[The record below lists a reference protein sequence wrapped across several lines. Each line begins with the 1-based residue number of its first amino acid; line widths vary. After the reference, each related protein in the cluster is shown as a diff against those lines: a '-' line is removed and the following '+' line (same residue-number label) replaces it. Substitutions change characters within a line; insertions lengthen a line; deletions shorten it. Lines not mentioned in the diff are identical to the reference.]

1 MLKRFTWV
9 WIAGLLAGRAI
20 AAETKVDFERDIKP
34 IFANRC
40 YECHGEKKQKSGIRF
55 DRKASVFEGG
65 DEGKPLV
72 VAGKSSDSILLQ
84 RVTTQDEDEVM
95 PPKGERL
102 TAEQIALLRAWID
115 AGAVWPE
122 GKAADKKHWAYEK
135 PVRPTLPKVT
145 NGAWPQNSIDYF
157 ALERLEREKLKPSR
171 EAERATLLRRVSLD
185 LIGLPPT
192 LQEVDEFIA
201 DRSPKAYEKVVDR
214 LLASPHYGERW
225 ARLWLDLARYADTQG
240 YEKDDRRSIWP
251 YRDWVINALNR
262 DLPFDEFTI
271 EQLAGDLLPDAT
283 REQKVATG
291 FHRNTLTNT
300 EGGTDDEEFR
310 HEAIVDRVNTT
321 MSVWM
326 ATTFNCAQC
335 HNHKYDPFTMRE
347 YYQVYALLN
356 QTADADRPDE
366 APLIKLPTPKQEAE
380 LARLEKDLSTAE
392 GEYKAET
399 AEIKSAREKWEEQTR
414 SELNNWKFLDAR
426 EARSIGGATLT
437 KTNDLSIIPGGT
449 NAPNDVYTVVAT
461 TDLKRITGL
470 RLEVMPDASMP
481 QKSVGR
487 QPNGRFVLTG
497 VEAAWAPRNNPEAT
511 KPLVFSKAEADYNQ
525 ENYHITN
532 VITGIRTNVGWATGA
547 HEEKGRVERA
557 AWFTVSNVVEIP
569 EGAVLTVKLLHN
581 SKWSEANIGRFR
593 LSVTGMESVAAPPK
607 VPEKIRTILASKERS
622 EKETKELDRHFRTVA
637 PELKPVRDK
646 MAELKKKQ
654 GQVQA
659 AIPSSPV
666 MEAMTKPR
674 DTHVLIRGG
683 FLSKGDK
690 IGPGFPA
697 VLTST
702 NANESAN
709 LSRLDLARWLVSEE
723 NPLTARVTV
732 NRIWEQYFG
741 IGLVETSEDFGTQGE
756 APSHP
761 QLLDWLATELMGQGW
776 SLKALHKTIVMS
788 ATYRQA
794 SKATA
799 DLLERDPYNRLL
811 ARGPRVRLEAEM
823 IRDQALAISG
833 LLSRK
838 LGGPS
843 VFPPQPDGLWQ
854 VVYSG
859 DAWNTSKGEDRYRRG
874 LYTFWR
880 RTMPHP
886 AMVTFDAPS
895 REFCVVKRT
904 RSNTPLQ
911 ALNLLN
917 DAAYIEAAQAL
928 AQRMMGD
935 GGAGDEER
943 AAYGLRLCLSRT
955 PEKGEVAKLTALYR
969 EQLAHFQ
976 DDSDAA
982 RKLVGEKR
990 SAEEAAPLAAWT
1002 VVANVLLN
1010 LDELITKG

>member
-1 MLKRFTWV
+1 
-9 WIAGLLAGRAI
+9 LLLGRGVVLGDA
-20 AAETKVDFERDIKP
+20 KVDFDRDIKP

-55 DRKASVFEGG
+55 DRKASVFHGG

-72 VAGKSSDSILLQ
+72 IPGKSSDSILIQ
-84 RVTTQDEDEVM
+84 RVTSNDEDEVM

-102 TAEQIALLRAWID
+102 SAEQITLLRSWID
-115 AGAVWPE
+115 AGAAWPE
-122 GKAADKKHWAYEK
+122 GKVADKKHWAYEK
-135 PVRPTLPKVT
+135 PVQPALPKVT
-145 NGAWPQNSIDYF
+145 DSKWPQNALDYF
-157 ALERLEREKLKPSR
+157 VLERLDREKLKPSP
-171 EAERATLLRRVSLD
+171 EADRATLLRRVSLD

-192 LQEVDEFIA
+192 LQEVDEFVA
-201 DRSPKAYEKVVDR
+201 DRSSKAYEKVVDR

-240 YEKDDRRSIWP
+240 YEKDDRRTIWP

-271 EQLAGDLLPDAT
+271 EQLAGDLLPGAT

-310 HEAIVDRVNTT
+310 HEAVVDRVNTT
-321 MSVWM
+321 MSVW
-326 ATTFNCAQC
+326 TGSTFMCAQC

-347 YYQVYALLN
+347 YYQMYALLN

-366 APLIKLPTPKQEAE
+366 SPIIKLPTTKQEAE
-380 LARLEKDLSTAE
+380 MARIEKDLSAADA
-392 GEYKAET
+392 EYKAENP
-399 AEIKSAREKWEEQTR
+399 EIKIAREKWESDTLAQV
-414 SELNNWKFLDAR
+414 NNWKFLDAK
-426 EARSIGGATLT
+426 ETHSAGGATLT
-437 KTNDLSIIPGGT
+437 KTNDLSIIAGGT
-449 NAPNDVYTVVAT
+449 NAPNDSYSITAS
-461 TDLKRITGL
+461 TDLKQITGV
-470 RLEVMPDASMP
+470 RLEVIPDASLP
-481 QKSVGR
+481 QKSLGR

-497 VEAAWAPRNNPEAT
+497 FEVSWAPKDKPEAAQ
-511 KPLVFSKAEADYNQ
+511 PLEFSKAEADYNQ

-532 VITGIRTNVGWATGA
+532 VISGIKTNAGWATGA
-547 HEEKGRVERA
+547 HEEKGRVERV
-557 AWFTVSNVVEIP
+557 AWFTSSNPVEIP
-569 EGAVLTVKLLHN
+569 DDAILTVTLRHN
-581 SKWSEANIGRFR
+581 SKWPEANLGRFR
-593 LSVTGMESVAAPPK
+593 LSVTGMDPVTPPPK
-607 VPEKIRTILASKERS
+607 LPEKVRAILVSMERS
-622 EKETKELDRHFRTVA
+622 EKDKKELDRHFRSVA
-637 PELKPVRDK
+637 SELKTVRDK
-646 MAELKKKQ
+646 IAELKKQ
-654 GQVQA
+654 QSQLEA
-659 AIPSSPV
+659 AIPRSPV
-666 MEAMTKPR
+666 MEAMAKPR
-674 DTHVLIRGG
+674 DTHMLIRGG

-697 VLTST
+697 VLTNVKSGEST
-702 NANESAN
+702 N
-709 LSRLDLARWLVSEE
+709 LTRLDLARWLVSEE

-756 APSHP
+756 PPSHP
-761 QLLDWLATELMGQGW
+761 QLLDWLATELMRDSW

-788 ATYRQA
+788 AAYRQS
-794 SKATA
+794 SKPTPE
-799 DLLERDPYNRLL
+799 LIQRDPYNRLL

-833 LLSRK
+833 LLSHK

-886 AMVTFDAPS
+886 AMTTFDAPS

-917 DAAYIEAAQAL
+917 DPAYIEAAQAV
-928 AQRMMGD
+928 ARRIVNE
-935 GGAGDEER
+935 GGSTDDER
-943 AAYGLRLCLSRT
+943 AAYGLRLCVLRK
-955 PEKGEVAKLTALYR
+955 PDAAEVTRLTALYR
-969 EQLAHFQ
+969 EQLAHFES
-976 DDSDAA
+976 DSDAA
-982 RKLVGEKR
+982 RKMAGAKCDPER
-990 SAEEAAPLAAWT
+990 AASAAAWT

>member
-1 MLKRFTWV
+1 MLKTFISFGV
-9 WIAGLLAGRAI
+9 GILLLGRGPVL
-20 AAETKVDFERDIKP
+20 AETKVDFDRDIKP
-34 IFANRC
+34 IFASRC

-55 DRKASVFEGG
+55 DKKSSVFEGG

-72 VAGKSSDSILLQ
+72 IPGKSAESILLQ
-84 RVTTQDEDEVM
+84 RVTTDDEDEIM

-102 TAEQIALLRAWID
+102 SAEQLALLRTWID
-115 AGAVWPE
+115 GGAAWPE
-122 GKAADKKHWAYEK
+122 EKVTEKKHWAYEK
-135 PVRPTLPKVT
+135 PSRPALPKI
-145 NGAWPQNSIDYF
+145 GDKKRPQNSIDYF
-157 ALERLEREKLKPSR
+157 VLERLDREKLKPSA
-171 EAERATLLRRVSLD
+171 EAERAVLLRRLTLD

-192 LQEVDEFIA
+192 PDEVDRFVA
-201 DRSPKAYEKVVDR
+201 DKSPDAYEKAVDR
-214 LLASPHYGERW
+214 LLASSHYGERW

-251 YRDWVINALNR
+251 YRDWVIDAINR
-262 DLPFDEFTI
+262 DLPFDQFTI
-271 EQLAGDLLPDAT
+271 DQLAGDLLPDAT

-326 ATTFNCAQC
+326 GSTFMCAQC

-347 YYQVYALLN
+347 YYQFYALLN

-366 APLIKLPTPKQEAE
+366 TPLIKLPTPKQEAD
-380 LARLEKDLSTAE
+380 LARIGKDLSEAE
-392 GEYKAET
+392 AEYKAET
-399 AEIKSAREKWEEQTR
+399 PEIKTALAKWEEQTQA
-414 SELNNWKFLDAR
+414 ELDNWKFIEAR
-426 EARSIGGATLT
+426 EARSDGGATLT
-437 KTNDLSIIPGGT
+437 QTNDHSIIAGGT
-449 NAPNDVYTVVAT
+449 NAPNDVYTIVAT
-461 TDLKRITGL
+461 TGLKQITGV

-487 QPNGRFVLTG
+487 QSNGRFVLTG
-497 VEAAWAPRNNPEAT
+497 FEVAWAPRDNPEAREQF
-511 KPLVFSKAEADYNQ
+511 LFSKAEADYNQ

-532 VITGIRTNVGWATGA
+532 VISGIKTHAGWATGA
-547 HEEKGRVERA
+547 HEEKGRVERV
-557 AWFTVSNVVEIP
+557 AWFSVSNRVEIP
-569 EGAVLTVKLLHN
+569 EGAILTVTLRHD
-581 SKWSEANIGRFR
+581 SKWADANLGRFR
-593 LSVTGMESVAAPPK
+593 LSVTGMDSVTAPPK
-607 VPEKIRTILASKERS
+607 VPEKIRALLVSNERS
-622 EKETKELDRHFRTVA
+622 EKETKEIDRHFRTIA
-637 PELKPVRDK
+637 PELKGVRDEV
-646 MAELKKKQ
+646 AALKKKQ
-654 GQVQA
+654 GQIEA
-659 AIPSSPV
+659 AIPRSPV
-666 MEAMTKPR
+666 MEAMAKPR
-674 DTHVLIRGG
+674 DTHILIRGG

-697 VLTST
+697 VIGGNPKESSDLT
-702 NANESAN
+702 
-709 LSRLDLARWLVSEE
+709 RLDLARWLVSEE

-761 QLLDWLATELMGQGW
+761 QLLDWLATELIAQRW

-788 ATYRQA
+788 ATYRQN
-794 SKATA
+794 SKPTPE
-799 DLLERDPYNRLL
+799 LLERDPYNRLL
-811 ARGPRVRLEAEM
+811 ARGPRMRLEAEM
-823 IRDQALAISG
+823 IRDQALAVSG

-843 VFPPQPDGLWQ
+843 VFPPQPEGLWQ

-874 LYTFWR
+874 IYTFWR

-895 REFCVVKRT
+895 REFCVVKRS

-917 DAAYIEAAQAL
+917 DAAYIEAARAL
-928 AQRMMGD
+928 ARRMLSD
-935 GGAGDEER
+935 GGHSDEAR
-943 AAYGLRLCLSRT
+943 AAYGLRLCVARKPAKS
-955 PEKGEVAKLTALYR
+955 EVARLTALYR

-976 DDSDAA
+976 NDSDDA
-982 RKLVGEKR
+982 RKLAGEKY
-990 SAEEAAPLAAWT
+990 SAEEAASLAAWT